1 MRNRSR
7 ITIAVL
13 LVALGVAATAYGL
26 TSYKRGHHGF
36 DRLTVKTYHLGSA
49 PAAIDTTIGAHLV
62 AYVDANVTAA
72 ELLAL
77 NATAIEMVAA
87 PGAGKA
93 LVFMGAGIEYDF
105 VATACTGVAAG
116 EDLVFKYTNAS
127 GEQVSAHVE
136 TTGMIDQGNDELRWV
151 APVSA
156 DAAVSDVTPLSN
168 AALVLNLLVGEVAD
182 CGSPLDVRIYYRVIP
197 VDLP

>member
-1 MRNRSR
+1 MRNRRLAGVLSALLC
-7 ITIAVL
+7 IAV
-13 LVALGVAATAYGL
+13 ASAAWGI
-26 TSYKRGHHGF
+26 TSYKRGHHGW
-36 DRLTVKTYHLGSA
+36 DRTTAKTIHLGAA
-49 PAAIDTTIGAHLV
+49 PASIDTSEGAHVL
-62 AYVDANVTAA
+62 AFVDANVTAA

-77 NATAIEMVAA
+77 NATAIVMVAA

-93 LVFMGAGIEYDF
+93 LVFMGAAIQYDF

-136 TTGMIDQGNDELRWV
+136 TTGMIDQGNDELRYV
-151 APVSA
+151 APVSG
-156 DAAVSDVTPLSN
+156 DAAVSDVTPLAN
-168 AALVLNLLVGEVAD
+168 AAIVLNLLVGEVAD